1 MPWRY
6 WSTWKNKTRVLCGSP
21 KSRRLKCAGGS
32 KRKVQKQSLWLNST
46 NTSVVV
52 NRLETDGLAHMGHAG
67 TVAGTL
73 ELVIY
78 PYIIVYKVREKRR
91 EILIVSIVHGAR
103 NR

>member
-1 MPWRY
+1 M
-6 WSTWKNKTRVLCGSP
+6 
-21 KSRRLKCAGGS
+21 
-32 KRKVQKQSLWLNST
+32 KVIVRAQARDDIDDLFAWIAKDNPT
-46 NTSVVV
+46 AAIKMVVSIHAHI
-52 NRLETDGLAHMGHAG
+52 NRLETDGLARMGYAG

-73 ELVIY
+73 ELVVY